1 MLTYSQMTFRTLR
14 ENFGVRVE
22 TVPFLPAIV
31 PRPLPE
37 WLVRYLA
44 INPLTPTISKSEKAV
59 SEVLIAPVLS
69 AVKEQYATQIGVFS
83 GESLS
88 TDELVG
94 ICDFIITASAT
105 SPLPEPPIIVLVEA
119 KRQNILGGVPQC
131 AAEMLAAQQLNRQE
145 GLHYPAV
152 YGCVTSGIEWSFL
165 RLQKNTVQ
173 ADPTVFSHRELERV
187 LGVFDYL
194 LTQFN
199 LSGPPTR

>member
-59 SEVLIAPVLS
+59 SKMLITPVLS
-69 AVKEQYATQIGVFS
+69 TVKEQYATQMGVFS

-105 SPLPEPPIIVLVEA
+105 SPLPEPPIIVPVEA
-119 KRQNILGGVPQC
+119 RRQNILGGGVPQC

-152 YGCVTSGIEWSFL
+152 YGCVTSGIEWSFCACK
-165 RLQKNTVQ
+165 RI
-173 ADPTVFSHRELERV
+173 RCR
-187 LGVFDYL
+187 
-194 LTQFN
+194 
-199 LSGPPTR
+199 PTRPCSATGSWSGCWAFSTTC